1 MVLRSDQGLKYQKLS
16 AQRVI
21 TGRLDVSTA
30 WIAQH
35 DNGGFMRKMMLICFG
50 LVFSTHAFAGTAADD
65 SILSE
70 YALREECSAYS
81 ESGMRDCLAT
91 KARESQ
97 KTLEQAEKQVNIR
110 LSRWD
115 QEAQY
120 IKLAKAKLVASGR
133 AFSKY
138 REEQCAFAASL
149 GGSAIGNALE
159 IRRLACAAELNN
171 RRAKQLCD
179 AVSDLPLK

>member
-1 MVLRSDQGLKYQKLS
+1 
-16 AQRVI
+16 VI
-21 TGRLDVSTA
+21 TGRLDVSKA

-50 LVFSTHAFAGTAADD
+50 LVFSTHAFAGTDADD

-91 KARESQ
+91 KAYESQ

-120 IKLAKAKLVASGR
+120 IKQAKAKLVASGR

-138 REEQCAFAASL
+138 RQEQCAFAVAL

-159 IRRLACAAELNN
+159 IGRLACVAELNN
-171 RRAKQLCD
+171 RRAKQLRD

>member
-1 MVLRSDQGLKYQKLS
+1 
-16 AQRVI
+16 
-21 TGRLDVSTA
+21 
-30 WIAQH
+30 
-35 DNGGFMRKMMLICFG
+35 MRKMMLICFG
-50 LVFSTHAFAGTAADD
+50 LVFSTTHAFAGTDADD

-91 KARESQ
+91 KAHESQ
-97 KTLEQAEKQVNIR
+97 KTLEQAEKQVGIK

-120 IKLAKAKLVASGR
+120 IKLAKTNLVASGR
-133 AFSKY
+133 AFAKY
-138 REEQCAFAASL
+138 RQEHCAFAAAL

-159 IRRLACAAELNN
+159 IRRLACVAELNN
-171 RRAKQLCD
+171 RRAKQLRD